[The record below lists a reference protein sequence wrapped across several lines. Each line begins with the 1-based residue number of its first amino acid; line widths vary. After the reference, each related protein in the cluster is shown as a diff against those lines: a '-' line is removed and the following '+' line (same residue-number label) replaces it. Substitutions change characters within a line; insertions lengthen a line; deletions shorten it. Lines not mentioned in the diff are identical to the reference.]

1 MVSPYQYV
9 MQGATLGLPV
19 SAHVV
24 SNGKPV
30 LGVTVNFSLIQG
42 TATFSQNRAVTDQN
56 GYATITASV
65 SQFSSEVQIAACVA
79 PNDAPC
85 QSWNANLV
93 LPSVAQLQPV
103 SGGAQAILQGQTFSP
118 VLLRV
123 IDSASPPHTVTGAQL
138 AFQATL
144 MWPASNPVVSDG
156 DGAPSGDGE
165 AVVLGVVQATAT
177 TDANGLASFLP
188 SVGSLT
194 GPIQIALS
202 AAIGNGAQMQYTLA
216 SLPPPGTSNDGPVD
230 LQMLRL
236 EFLHRWRNDPSDP
249 APINH
254 AGAAPR

>member
-65 SQFSSEVQIAACVA
+65 SQFFSEVQIAGCVA

-85 QSWNANLV
+85 QSWYANLV

-103 SGGAQAILQGQTFSP
+103 SGGTQAILQGQTFSP

-123 IDSASPPHTVTGAQL
+123 TDSAQPPHPVTGVQL

-144 MWPASNPVVSDG
+144 LRPQSNPVVTGG
-156 DGAPSGDGE
+156 DGGTSGHGE

-202 AAIGNGAQMQYTLA
+202 AAISNGTQMQYTLA
-216 SLPPPGTSNDGPVD
+216 SVPAPGTSNDGSFDPPDAPIGV
-230 LQMLRL
+230 
-236 EFLHRWRNDPSDP
+236 LHRWPNDSGDP
-249 APINH
+249 APINR